1 MDITIVLGIIAGII
15 ALIGGFLWEGGQFTG
30 LLQGTSALIVFGG
43 TLAAVVISYPA
54 SKLKSIPAALRMA
67 FSREENLSEQ
77 YIEDLVSMAATSRRS
92 GVLAL
97 ERISSEHPNAF
108 LREGLQLVIDG
119 TEQEQIKQILEL
131 ELDTIE
137 HKHEGYAKIFESA
150 GGYAPTMGI
159 IGTVMGLIHV
169 LGSLTEPTALGPSI
183 AVAFIATLYGV
194 ASANLIF
201 LPIASKIRA
210 CSESEMVT
218 MDLLLQGILAIQN
231 GENPKLVRK
240 KLEFF
245 IRSEQNLDHKPP
257 RRSRSEDATPKE
269 DFHESAR

>member
-15 ALIGGFLWEGGQFTG
+15 ALIGGFLWEGGEFTG

-43 TLAAVVISYPA
+43 TFAAVVISYPA
-54 SKLKSIPAALRMA
+54 SKLKTIPTALRMA
-67 FSREENLSEQ
+67 FSREDNPTKQ

-97 ERISSEHPNAF
+97 ERTSSEHPNAF

-131 ELDTIE
+131 ELDAIE

-210 CSESEMVT
+210 ASESEIIT

-245 IRSEQNLDHKPP
+245 IRSEQNIDRKPP
-257 RRSRSEDATPKE
+257 RRSRTEDASPKE
-269 DFHESAR
+269 DFHERAR